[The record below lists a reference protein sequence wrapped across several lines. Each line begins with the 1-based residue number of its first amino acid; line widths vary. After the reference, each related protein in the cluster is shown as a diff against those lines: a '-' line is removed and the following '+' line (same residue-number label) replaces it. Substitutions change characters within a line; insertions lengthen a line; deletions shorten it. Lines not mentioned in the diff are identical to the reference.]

1 MQKQYWWDAYT
12 GTTHQQL
19 YLLVTVIQ
27 RCISAKH
34 VRHEKQAYSPIQ
46 SIFPPN
52 NFPTRK
58 KMRNSPCTVRRYMP
72 HLVRYLVPSWC
83 GVSRTIEDCWKP
95 WGISNPH
102 RAAAPVNLLRD
113 KAGMKTNERMNNET
127 NLVTLSRGKTGMKMN
142 EINIQT
148 KRRRWAVS
156 GHYAEVRS
164 HEMLRPQVANPDVCC
179 DHF

>member
-113 KAGMKTNERMNNET
+113 KAGMKTNEQWDKPGDPQQRKNGHENEWNQHSDKT
-127 NLVTLSRGKTGMKMN
+127 QALGSVGSLRGSKEPWNVAT
-142 EINIQT
+142 
-148 KRRRWAVS
+148 S
-156 GHYAEVRS
+156 GR
-164 HEMLRPQVANPDVCC
+164 
-179 DHF
+179 